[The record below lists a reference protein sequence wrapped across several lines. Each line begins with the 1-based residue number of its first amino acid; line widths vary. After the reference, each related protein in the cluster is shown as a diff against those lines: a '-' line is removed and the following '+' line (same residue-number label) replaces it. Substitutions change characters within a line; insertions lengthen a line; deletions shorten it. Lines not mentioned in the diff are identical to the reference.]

1 VKKSTKKKA
10 IDLSKHCNIEVTKEY
25 EDGGAQLS
33 IEYDNYF
40 KDFIRRIY
48 GRYTKKNVRKFIMD
62 GITDAMK
69 EKPKTKMEVKKNDK
83 KV

>member
-1 VKKSTKKKA
+1 MKKA
-10 IDLSKHCNIEVTKEY
+10 TIKKAEELSKHCNIEVTKEY
-25 EDGGAQLS
+25 EDGGAQ
-33 IEYDNYF
+33 ITVEYDNYF

-69 EKPKTKMEVKKNDK
+69 EKPKTKAKKVKK
-83 KV
+83 